1 MIDEKKANEEGG
13 IKNRNYLTCEKFG
26 DIFEVREGLACRHP
40 KETCKYRL
48 SCQIYLIGKNE

>member
-1 MIDEKKANEEGG
+1 MIDEKKANEERG
-13 IKNRNYLTCEKFG
+13 ITDRRYLTCERFG

-48 SCQIYLIGKNE
+48 SCPIDMIGKNE